1 MRNNI
6 CNDYTTLRS
15 WGVFMKLFN
24 QENKIVHFI
33 GFALAVGL
41 SAMLLSSCGQQPPST
56 KIEPVTD
63 TLHGVEITDNYR
75 WLEDGE
81 NPEVR
86 EWADKQ
92 DEYCRQ
98 YIKKYP
104 DREKVHKRIEEL
116 MRIGY
121 VDNPAMAGGK
131 YFYMKR
137 GGDEEHPVLLM
148 KRTPEAEPEVIIN
161 PNHFSS
167 DNTVAMDWWYLSSD
181 GKYIAFGKSSQGS
194 ENSTLFIHDVDKKI
208 DLTDSIL
215 YARAAGIAWLNDNS
229 GFYYTR
235 YPDSGTVPPGEEQ
248 YYRKVF
254 FHKVGNDYHDDPL
267 IFGEGRDKTEWCD
280 VQLSEDGS
288 YLLVPVYMGWSR
300 AELYLKNLK
309 KDNDFIRLTDTTEA
323 LYSVFL
329 RKNDFYVLTNYNAP
343 KFKVMNGSFK
353 QPQMKFWKEVIPE
366 DEFPIEHLAIV
377 GGNIVVSRL
386 QNASSRLSIYSDE
399 GKFKKDIELP
409 AIGSIISYYD
419 HVLGYEYE
427 GHELLFGYNSFFI
440 PPRIYRYDF
449 NTDQMTILDDIKTDL
464 DLSQYTV
471 EQVWYPSK
479 DGTEIS
485 MFLVHRK
492 DIKLDGNNPTIVYG
506 YGGFASNE
514 TPSFSRTRTM
524 FLSRGGVYADAQ
536 LRGGGEYGE
545 EWHRAGMLEN
555 KQNVFDDFIAAC
567 EWLINNKYTNPQ
579 KLAIE
584 GGSNGGLLVG
594 AVMVQR
600 PDLMKAVEC
609 WRPLLD
615 MLRYQ
620 KFLIGELWVP
630 EYGSAD
636 NPDQFKYLYAYSP
649 YQHVKKGVA
658 YPAVLFESADHDT
671 RVDPLHA
678 RKMTAAM
685 QAATSSDNPILF
697 RLQRQTGHGQN
708 VPKSITIEEL
718 VDEWSF
724 IFQQLGMRF

>member
-1 MRNNI
+1 
-6 CNDYTTLRS
+6 L
-15 WGVFMKLFN
+15 
-24 QENKIVHFI
+24 I
-33 GFALAVGL
+33 GFIVLATIAVG
-41 SAMLLSSCGQQPPST
+41 SALLFPSCAQKPPAT
-56 KIEPVTD
+56 RIEPVTD
-63 TLHGVEITDNYR
+63 TLHGVAITDDYR
-75 WLEDGE
+75 WLENGDS
-81 NPEVR
+81 PEVQ
-86 EWADKQ
+86 EWIDKQ
-92 DEYCRQ
+92 DKYCRD
-98 YIKKYP
+98 YIAKYP
-104 DREKVHKRIEEL
+104 DRDKVKKRIEEL
-116 MRIGY
+116 MKIGY
-121 VDNPAMAGGK
+121 VDNPAIAGGK

-137 GGDEEHPVLLM
+137 EGDEEHPVLLM
-148 KRTPEAEPEVIIN
+148 KSTPEAQPKAVIN
-161 PNHFSS
+161 PNNFGN
-167 DNTVAMDWWYLSSD
+167 DKTLAMDWWYLSSD
-181 GKYIAFGKSSQGS
+181 AKYIAYGKSSQGS
-194 ENSTLFIHDVDKKI
+194 ENSTLFIHDVAGGK

-215 YARAAGIAWLNDNS
+215 DARAASVAWLNDNS

-235 YPDSGTVPPGEEQ
+235 YPDSGSVPPGEEQ
-248 YYRKVF
+248 YYRKVYL
-254 FHKVGNDYHDDPL
+254 HKIGEDYHKDPL
-267 IFGEGRDKTEWCD
+267 IFGEGRDKTEWCG
-280 VQLSEDGS
+280 VQLSENGD
-288 YLLVPVYMGWSR
+288 YLLVPVYIGWSKS
-300 AELYLKNLK
+300 ELYLKNLK
-309 KDNDFIRLTDTTEA
+309 KGGDFVFLTDTTEA
-323 LYSVFL
+323 TYSVL
-329 RKNDFYVLTNYNAP
+329 MGKNDFYVLTNYHAP
-343 KFKVMNGSFK
+343 KYKIMRGTYK
-353 QPQMKFWKEVIPE
+353 RPEMKYWKEVIPE
-366 DEFPIEHLAIV
+366 GEFPIEQMAVV
-377 GGNIVVSRL
+377 GDNIVVCRL
-386 QNASSRLSIYSDE
+386 ENASSRISIYATD
-399 GKFKKDIELP
+399 GKFKKDIKLP
-409 AIGSIISYYD
+409 AIGSLITYYD
-419 HVLGYEYE
+419 HVLGYETD

-449 NTDQMTILDDIKTDL
+449 NNDSMTILDEIKTDL

-479 DGTEIS
+479 DGTKIS

-492 DIKLDGNNPTIVYG
+492 DIKLDGSNPTIVYG

-524 FLSRGGVYADAQ
+524 FLKRGGVYADAQ

-545 EWHRAGMLEN
+545 AWHRAGMLEN

-567 EWLINNKYTNPQ
+567 EWLINNKYTNPE

-636 NPDQFKYLYAYSP
+636 NPEQFRYLYAYSP

-678 RKMTAAM
+678 RKMAAAM

-697 RLQRQTGHGQN
+697 RVQRSTGHGQN

-724 IFQQLGMRF
+724 IFQQLGMKF